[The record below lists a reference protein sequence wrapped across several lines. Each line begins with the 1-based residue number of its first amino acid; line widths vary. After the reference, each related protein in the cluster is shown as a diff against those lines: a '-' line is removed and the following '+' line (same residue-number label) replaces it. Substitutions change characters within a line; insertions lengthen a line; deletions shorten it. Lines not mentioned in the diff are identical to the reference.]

1 MDNHEGAGG
10 SYVVDPKTGIRTL
23 VERTKDAADKAVSEP
38 KPKPEPKKPVK
49 FEE

>member
-10 SYVVDPKTGIRTL
+10 SYTVDPKTGIRTL
-23 VERTKDAADKAVSEP
+23 VERTKDAADKAESVP